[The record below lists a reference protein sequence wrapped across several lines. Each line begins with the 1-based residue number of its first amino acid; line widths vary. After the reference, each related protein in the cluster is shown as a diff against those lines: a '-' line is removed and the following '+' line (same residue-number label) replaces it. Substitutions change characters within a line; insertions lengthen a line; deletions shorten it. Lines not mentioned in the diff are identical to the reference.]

1 MCVCVC
7 VRVRAC
13 VRACVCVRVLA
24 AIILLIC
31 RAEQLN
37 VEVFGQFGI
46 PPDGQVVFSSSSMH
60 YLSSHTR
67 LTPQQFSELLDGAGG
82 KQGHA
87 ILYLL
92 PIPQVQSEKLQ
103 PDFSCLSKLSESA
116 RPPHSRQ
123 TFRW

>member
-1 MCVCVC
+1 MHVCVGTNKCVHVCVGVNKCVCVC
-7 VRVRAC
+7 VC
-13 VRACVCVRVLA
+13 VLT
-24 AIILLIC
+24 AIILLVC

-46 PPDGQVVFSSSSMH
+46 PPGGQVVFSSSSVY

-82 KQGHA
+82 KRGHA

-103 PDFSCLSKLSESA
+103 PDFSCLSKLSES
-116 RPPHSRQ
+116 
-123 TFRW
+123 T

>member
-1 MCVCVC
+1 MCGCEQVCVCVC
-7 VRVRAC
+7 V
-13 VRACVCVRVLA
+13 LT
-24 AIILLIC
+24 AIILLVC

-46 PPDGQVVFSSSSMH
+46 PPDGQVVFSSSSVY
-60 YLSSHTR
+60 YLSSHTH

-103 PDFSCLSKLSESA
+103 PDFSCLSKLSES
-116 RPPHSRQ
+116 
-123 TFRW
+123 T